1 MMKPIL
7 TAVIVDDEYNAI
19 EALDKS
25 LSQYCPQV
33 NIVGKAQSV
42 DEAYQLILQ
51 LQPNLVFL
59 DIQMSTGSGF
69 DLLARFSQPE
79 FKVIFVTA
87 FDFYALNAIKFSALD
102 YLLKPVAPADLKEAV
117 AKAMF
122 QIKEKQLTDDL
133 KNLIRNLQNPRSRKN
148 KINISTQK
156 GIELVEID
164 DLIRCEAVNG
174 FTIMHLDTKN
184 EIVSSKDLKFYQE
197 ILEEYDFFRVHD
209 THLVSYHHIIRVQ
222 NIDGGVLLM
231 SDESQVPIARR
242 RKPEFNEWLKNH

>member
-1 MMKPIL
+1 MIKPVLSAI
-7 TAVIVDDEYNAI
+7 IVDDEYNAI

-25 LSQYCPQV
+25 LSQHCPQV
-33 NIVGKAQSV
+33 KIVGKAQSA
-42 DEAYQLILQ
+42 DEGYQLILQ
-51 LQPNLVFL
+51 FQPDLVFL
-59 DIQMSTGSGF
+59 DIQMSTSSGF
-69 DLLARFSQPE
+69 DLLARFSKPD

-102 YLLKPVAPADLKEAV
+102 YLLKPVAPLELKEAV
-117 AKAMF
+117 AKAIF
-122 QIKEKQLTDDL
+122 QIKEKKLTDDL

-174 FTIMHLDTKN
+174 FTIMHLNTRK

-222 NIDGGVLLM
+222 NIDGGILLM
-231 SDESQVPIARR
+231 SDTSEVPIARR
-242 RKPEFNEWLKNH
+242 RKPDFNEWLKNH